1 MGNGEGERIVARF
14 TNGKLVK
21 GYVRDFSV
29 DSDMVVLKDQKTQ
42 QEQSVAID
50 DLKAVYFVKT
60 FQGASDYVERKIYG
74 IRMNPGRKVFVKFSD
89 RESQV
94 GFIEGEVPW
103 DKGFSLEKHGK
114 KVKGFF
120 LTPVDGDSNNER
132 VFVVGSAIED
142 ITIMV
147 V

>member
-1 MGNGEGERIVARF
+1 MGNGEEKKIVARF
-14 TNGKLVK
+14 RNGKLVK
-21 GYVRDFSV
+21 GYIRDFSV
-29 DSDMVVLKDQKTQ
+29 DSDTIVLNDPQTQ
-42 QEQSVAID
+42 QEQRVAID

-60 FQGASDYVERKIYG
+60 FQGASEYIERKTYG
-74 IRMNPGRKVFVKFSD
+74 IRKHLGRKVFVKFID
-89 RESQV
+89 QESLV

-103 DKGFSLEKHGK
+103 DKGFSLEKLGK

-132 VFVVGSAIED
+132 VFVVGSAIAD